1 MKNTLIIILV
11 ALMAF
16 TTTTAVASDIQ
27 VSVEQIKK
35 QPKKK
40 AEIKEVTFKVH
51 LHCENCVKKVREN
64 ISFEKGVKDLHICME
79 DQIVAVKYDASKTNE
94 ETLKNAIVKL
104 GVEVKGV
111 SHEGHHHDHK

>member
-1 MKNTLIIILV
+1 MKNTIIIILT

-16 TTTTAVASDIQ
+16 STTAVAADMP
-27 VSVEQIKK
+27 VPTEQTAKK
-35 QPKKK
+35 AKKK

-51 LHCENCVKKVREN
+51 IHCENCVKKVREN

-79 DQIVAVKYDASKTNE
+79 DQIITIKYDAVKTNE
-94 ETLKNAIVKL
+94 ETLKNAIIKL
-104 GVEVKGV
+104 GVEVEGV

>member
-1 MKNTLIIILV
+1 MKNTIIIILT

-16 TTTTAVASDIQ
+16 TTNAVASEMSIPA
-27 VSVEQIKK
+27 EQTTK
-35 QPKKK
+35 QAKKK

-51 LHCENCVKKVREN
+51 LHCANCVKKVREN
-64 ISFEKGVKDLHICME
+64 LSFEKGVKDLHICME
-79 DQIVAVKYDASKTNE
+79 DQIVSLKYDASKTNE
-94 ETLKNAIVKL
+94 ETLKKAIVKL

>member
-1 MKNTLIIILV
+1 MKNTIIIILT

-16 TTTTAVASDIQ
+16 TTNVVASDMS
-27 VSVEQIKK
+27 VSAEQKTK
-35 QPKKK
+35 QAKKK
-40 AEIKEVTFKVH
+40 AEIKEVTFEVH

-79 DQIVAVKYDASKTNE
+79 DQIIAVKYDASKTNE
-94 ETLKNAIVKL
+94 ETLKKAIVKL

-111 SHEGHHHDHK
+111 SHKGHHHDHK

>member
-1 MKNTLIIILV
+1 MKNTIIIILT

-16 TTTTAVASDIQ
+16 STTAVASEM
-27 VSVEQIKK
+27 STPAEQTTK
-35 QPKKK
+35 QAKKK

-51 LHCENCVKKVREN
+51 LHCANCVKKVREN
-64 ISFEKGVKDLHICME
+64 LSFEKGVKDLHICME
-79 DQIVAVKYDASKTNE
+79 DQIVALKYDASKTNE
-94 ETLKNAIVKL
+94 ETLKKAIVKL

>member
-1 MKNTLIIILV
+1 MKNTIIIILT

-16 TTTTAVASDIQ
+16 STTAVASEIT
-27 VSVEQIKK
+27 VSTEQTTKNV
-35 QPKKK
+35 KKK
-40 AEIKEVTFKVH
+40 AEIKEVTFKAH
-51 LHCENCVKKVREN
+51 IHCANCVKKVREN

-79 DQIVAVKYDASKTNE
+79 DQIIAVKYDASKTNE
-94 ETLKNAIVKL
+94 ETLKKAINKL

>member
-1 MKNTLIIILV
+1 MKNTIIIILT

-16 TTTTAVASDIQ
+16 STTAIAADM
-27 VSVEQIKK
+27 SVPTEQTAKK
-35 QPKKK
+35 AKKK

-51 LHCENCVKKVREN
+51 IHCENCVKKVREN

-79 DQIVAVKYDASKTNE
+79 DQIITIKYDAAKTNE
-94 ETLKNAIVKL
+94 ETLKNAIIKL
-104 GVEVKGV
+104 GVEVEGV

>member
-1 MKNTLIIILV
+1 MKNTIIIIL
-11 ALMAF
+11 AAFMAF
-16 TTTTAVASDIQ
+16 STTAVASDMS
-27 VSVEQIKK
+27 VSAEQTTK
-35 QPKKK
+35 PVKKK

-94 ETLKNAIVKL
+94 ETLKKAIVKL

>member
-1 MKNTLIIILV
+1 MKNTIIIILT

-16 TTTTAVASDIQ
+16 STTAIAADMAAPA
-27 VSVEQIKK
+27 EQTTK
-35 QPKKK
+35 QAKKK

-51 LHCENCVKKVREN
+51 LHCASCVKKVREN
-64 ISFEKGVKDLHICME
+64 LSFEKGVKDLHICME
-79 DQIVAVKYDASKTNE
+79 DQIVSLKYDASKTNE
-94 ETLKNAIVKL
+94 ETLKKAIVKL

>member
-1 MKNTLIIILV
+1 MKNTIIIILT

-16 TTTTAVASDIQ
+16 STTAVAADMT
-27 VSVEQIKK
+27 VPAEQTTKHS
-35 QPKKK
+35 KKK

-94 ETLKNAIVKL
+94 ETRKGAIVKL
-104 GVEVKGV
+104 GVAVKGV
-111 SHEGHHHDHK
+111 SHEGHHHEHK

>member
-1 MKNTLIIILV
+1 MKNTIIIILA

-16 TTTTAVASDIQ
+16 TTTAAASDVQ

-40 AEIKEVTFKVH
+40 AEIKEVTFNVH

-94 ETLKNAIVKL
+94 EVLKNAIEKL
-104 GVEVKGV
+104 GTNVHGKSEHGH
-111 SHEGHHHDHK
+111 SHSH